1 MNEKVKKGVNKISEE
16 IKEVPILK
24 HFEPP
29 KSFSHNLNPEQFI
42 YCDPP
47 EVILQSK
54 QINII
59 KKIFHRCGKK

>member
-24 HFEPP
+24 HFDSP
-29 KSFSHNLNPEQFI
+29 KPFSQNFNSEQFLF
-42 YCDPP
+42 CDPP

-59 KKIFHRCGKK
+59 RVS